1 MSFETRYSLSQLMSG
16 DAQGKYGI
24 RVDNIGRFQTEKAEE
39 LERENT
45 PWLNAY
51 TGPQG
56 GTNGEMCPDIWTEGD
71 TFLRTKLGTKVRYKE
86 EKVYP
91 SCKHVITKTV
101 GRYSSPLAQS
111 LLQRQK
117 KAVLSEQYLMEDV
130 DIVEDSLDLRKTEIV
145 SLPKLKEVG
154 GNLTLDTNSRLGK
167 LPELKQVKGKITVIA
182 KNKDEMNDYLRRL
195 GLIDGYG
202 QPKVSVGKGVELFMR
217 SYA

>member
-1 MSFETRYSLSQLMSG
+1 MSFDTRFSLAQLMSG

-24 RVDNIGRFQTEKAEE
+24 KVDNIGKFSS
-39 LERENT
+39 ERAQEIERCGT
-45 PWLNAY
+45 PWLDAY

-56 GTNGEMCPDIWTEGD
+56 GTNGEICPDMWTEGD

-101 GRYSSPLAQS
+101 GRYSSPLVQS

-117 KAVLSEQYLMEDV
+117 NAVLSEQYLMEDV

-182 KNKDEMNDYLRRL
+182 KDKNDMNNYLRRL
-195 GLIDGYG
+195 GLIDGYN
-202 QPKVSVGKGVELFMR
+202 QPRVSVGKGVELVMR
-217 SYA
+217 SYI

>member
-1 MSFETRYSLSQLMSG
+1 MSFDTRFSLVH
-16 DAQGKYGI
+16 QGKYGI
-24 RVDNIGRFQTEKAEE
+24 KVDNMGKFQSEKAQEI
-39 LERENT
+39 ERFNT

-56 GTNGEMCPDIWTEGD
+56 GTNGEICPDMWTEGD
-71 TFLRTKLGTKVRYKE
+71 TFLRTKLGTKVKYNEK
-86 EKVYP
+86 KVYP

-117 KAVLSEQYLMEDV
+117 DIVLSEQYLMENV
-130 DIVEDSLDLRKTEIV
+130 DIVENSLDLRKTEIF

-154 GNLTLDTNSRLGK
+154 GNLTLDANSSLGK

-182 KNKDEMNDYLRRL
+182 KDKNDMNSYLRRL
-195 GLIDGYG
+195 GLIDGYN
-202 QPKVSVGKGVELFMR
+202 QPRVSVGKGVELVMR
-217 SYA
+217 SYI